1 MVAAKRKK
9 GRRPVEVS
17 DEDYKPIP
25 TFGRPFVASERDSLE
40 EEALEEQQE
49 EEEEEQEEEEDVSV
63 LREDARGAARAAA
76 AAETTAN
83 ANAAAEADAAAEMNA
98 AAEAAAAEAVPPSR
112 ASASPTGTPPP
123 KKRGKTSC
131 GSTTAASCLENFFR
145 QKLAK
150 LSGTGT
156 GTRSDADEDLVAF
169 ALRLLESE
177 LVANEAYKEIVVK
190 YETALD
196 AAMICIE
203 RLGDRMSTLRNELL
217 SCREKAYTAVE
228 ARAMFGAVDDDAVRR
243 AVSDLEATKKGGGCA
258 RRKDAPR
265 VTGGG
270 EERGVD
276 QAKPKMRRVWVAG
289 ASVISAAASRSTSAI
304 SRIRW
309 FPRR

>member
-40 EEALEEQQE
+40 EEALEEQ
-49 EEEEEQEEEEDVSV
+49 EEEEDVRV

-76 AAETTAN
+76 AAETNAN
-83 ANAAAEADAAAEMNA
+83 ANAAAEAAAAAEMNA

-112 ASASPTGTPPP
+112 ANASPTGTPPP

-131 GSTTAASCLENFFR
+131 GSTTAASCFENFFR
-145 QKLAK
+145 SKLAK

-156 GTRSDADEDLVAF
+156 GTRSDAEGMLEDLVAF

-177 LVANEAYKEIVVK
+177 LVANEAHKEVVVK
-190 YETALD
+190 YESALD

-217 SCREKAYTAVE
+217 ACREKAYTPVE
-228 ARAMFGAVDDDAVRR
+228 ARAMFGAVDDDAFHR
-243 AVSDLEATKKGGGCA
+243 AVSDLEATKKGGG
-258 RRKDAPR
+258 D
-265 VTGGG
+265 G
-270 EERGVD
+270 
-276 QAKPKMRRVWVAG
+276 VAG
-289 ASVISAAASRSTSAI
+289 SRQARQSKLLKMAQKAVRSPGDAADTSDDGEG
-304 SRIRW
+304 
-309 FPRR
+309 